1 MVALCH
7 ASHFAAEKNV
17 VMYFIL
23 VFFLCQIGEWDIDR
37 DFAFI
42 ILRVFLKFIFLQL

>member
-1 MVALCH
+1 MVALRH
-7 ASHFAAEKNV
+7 ASHFAAEKDV
-17 VMYFIL
+17 VMLFIL
-23 VFFLCQIGEWDIDR
+23 VFFLCQIGEWDNNL